1 MPGPPRD
8 GVAQLHDSG
17 RHTRDGAL
25 GRIRHRRLMRV
36 DGQAQ
41 LEALLRERRD
51 VRDEFDP
58 GEPDLISEKLPVL
71 GHDAAAA
78 DHRAV
83 AGAVHYGGGRELTR
97 DQHQIGRIAHTH
109 TA

>member
-1 MPGPPRD
+1 MAL
-8 GVAQLHDSG
+8 VQLLCSRG
-17 RHTRDGAL
+17 Y
-25 GRIRHRRLMRV
+25 V
-36 DGQAQ
+36 CP
-41 LEALLRERRD
+41 
-51 VRDEFDP
+51 VRDP